1 MKKSIWL
8 ILALVC
14 ASLAAH
20 PCSPLAA
27 QSEAK
32 EKALEAETFVKTV
45 TYLGQDESSLEEA
58 IYEYLKLKH
67 KLTGTKLYHQTD
79 PKNMLLRYE
88 VLAPGAPRT
97 PVYIDTYVAGRNKE
111 DQKITAR
118 VVKVFLVHD
127 MAEAVLQPQV
137 RAWIA
142 VLNNQY
148 NLRFWL
154 PSSFAFDSKN
164 KRMIISAYINL
175 PTPGTPL
182 HLEMVVDIVHRMART
197 WPGYY
202 ENLRKVLLRKEPPPD
217 FQAKPAEK

>member
-8 ILALVC
+8 VLALIC
-14 ASLAAH
+14 ALVAARPGSL
-20 PCSPLAA
+20 LAA
-27 QSEAK
+27 QNAANDK
-32 EKALEAETFVKTV
+32 TLAAESPIKTV
-45 TYLGQDESSLEEA
+45 AYLGQDESSLEEA
-58 IYEYLKLKH
+58 IYGYLKLKH
-67 KLTGTKLYHQTD
+67 KLTGTKLFHQTD

-88 VLAPGAPRT
+88 ILAPGAPRT

-118 VVKVFLVHD
+118 VVKVFLVHK
-127 MAEAVLQPQV
+127 MSEGVLQPQV
-137 RAWIA
+137 NAWIA

-164 KRMIISAYINL
+164 SRMIISAYVNL
-175 PTPGTPL
+175 PTPDTPL
-182 HLEMVVDIVHRMART
+182 HLEMLVDIVHRMARV

-202 ENLRKVLLRKEPPPD
+202 ENLRKALLRKEPPPD
-217 FQAKPAEK
+217 FQTQPAEN